1 MEDQDFLTSS
11 LQLPVP
17 WGHSTAPSSSVVT
30 ARKGPA
36 GCDPHLTAPTGAG
49 HCWRWSSPLA
59 GWLLAL
65 AALCLAELTPF
76 PLSLA
81 GKNKL
86 FPSLGALDPQ
96 PPQPCPHSPQTLQ
109 QYLLCRLPGLLIT
122 SLGVMES
129 GFP

>member
-1 MEDQDFLTSS
+1 MTLTS
-11 LQLPVP
+11 LHPLEL
-17 WGHSTAPSSSVVT
+17 GTAGGGQALS
-30 ARKGPA
+30 
-36 GCDPHLTAPTGAG
+36 
-49 HCWRWSSPLA
+49 

-86 FPSLGALDPQ
+86 FPSLGALDPH
-96 PPQPCPHSPQTLQ
+96 PPQPCPHSPQSLQ